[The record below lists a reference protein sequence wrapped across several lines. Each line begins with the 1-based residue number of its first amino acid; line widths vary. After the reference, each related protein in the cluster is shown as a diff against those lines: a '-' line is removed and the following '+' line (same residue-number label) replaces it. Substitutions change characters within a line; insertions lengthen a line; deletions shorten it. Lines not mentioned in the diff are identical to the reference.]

1 MAKKVTNAEYRRMM
15 SARQERIGGRFG
27 ALKPEFKAPQQPPI
41 QTGNAPATDAAV
53 AQQIGL
59 LQALIR
65 QRKSMGMETSELEN
79 YVIGTA
85 DKQGVRSVVER
96 FISENRQKFD
106 QDDPAGAAAYQLM
119 KEAVVL
125 SEGSLK
131 ASMEDAKMIYSRL
144 RFIRELAKKT
154 EGEQSD
160 IATKLDEIIKPVEDQ
175 LKKRTSFGE
184 FLKEKAQSFK
194 KTLPERLAAKVPVIG
209 GLLSGFLKDRRET
222 LEDIEKYSG
231 SLQETISRRGRKTSE
246 LDIDDLGGGSGRG
259 MAARL
264 GGTRASDIP
273 GLDLSGAGKGVPSTL
288 GAIHKEITKI
298 RTMLESRF
306 SPESD
311 SSELKAREAEL
322 EGKGAGIVKKAIGG
336 KDGEKK
342 GGILSSILGT
352 VKDFLGS
359 TISTMLGSGV
369 GKRVMSMAGGAARL
383 AGSAVR
389 GTGGLIS
396 SGVKAVG
403 GFAAKAGSAIANTGV
418 GKAVGSAASKAGG
431 FFGNM
436 FGKAKD
442 IVGSLN
448 PVKALSS
455 GIKSSAGKIAKSLV
469 SIPGLGALINTA
481 IGALNIGYIKNDPN
495 LSTDQKKEQIGRTL
509 VGTLGSVLGGLGGG
523 ALGTALGP
531 LGTIAGSIGGSYLG
545 ELVANSIADAIGPKG
560 IYDLVESIPGVGSL
574 ISVEDTKAAE
584 EAAKIT
590 APASPNTTVGK
601 MVSQYS
607 AEQSA
612 LGAAK
617 AEAAAGTA
625 TAAPTVNNS
634 AVNTRVSNITNNFND
649 DLKIRNNE
657 PTLKTMQFRTVQM

>member
-1 MAKKVTNAEYRRMM
+1 MAKKVTDTEYRRMM

-27 ALKPEFKAPQQPPI
+27 TLKPEFRPQPMAPASETTPELPQVEAVTAPPI
-41 QTGNAPATDAAV
+41 GLPQGDMEKGALALVLEAQRLAGDV
-53 AQQIGL
+53 A
-59 LQALIR
+59 
-65 QRKSMGMETSELEN
+65 
-79 YVIGTA
+79 TA
-85 DKQGVRSVVER
+85 D
-96 FISENRQKFD
+96 N
-106 QDDPAGAAAYQLM
+106 
-119 KEAVVL
+119 KEAQRII
-125 SEGSLK
+125 
-131 ASMEDAKMIYSRL
+131 AKIKV
-144 RFIRELAKKT
+144 IRELAKKAK
-154 EGEQSD
+154 GDQAVLS
-160 IATKLDEIIKPVEDQ
+160 ANLDSVISPIQNE
-175 LKKRTSFGE
+175 LKRKASFRG
-184 FLKEKAQSFK
+184 FLKEKAEEFR
-194 KTLPERLAAKVPVIG
+194 KTLPERIASKIPVVG
-209 GLLSGFLKDRRET
+209 GVVSGFLRQRRES
-222 LEDIEKYSG
+222 EEE
-231 SLQETISRRGRKTSE
+231 LQQFTRNLTRTGKGGRG
-246 LDIDDLGGGSGRG
+246 DGFADLGGT
-259 MAARL
+259 AA
-264 GGTRASDIP
+264 SNIP
-273 GLDLSGAGKGVPSTL
+273 GLGVGGGKTATATL
-288 GAIHKEITKI
+288 KGIYKEITKI
-298 RTMLESRF
+298 RTMLESKF
-306 SPESD
+306 TPESD
-311 SSELKAREAEL
+311 SAELKAREAEL

-359 TISTMLGSGV
+359 TISTMLGSAV

-389 GTGGLIS
+389 GTGRLIS

-403 GFAAKAGSAIANTGV
+403 GVAARAGSAIASTGV
-418 GKAVGSAASKAGG
+418 GKAVTSAATKAGG
-431 FFGNM
+431 FFGGIL
-436 FGKAKD
+436 GKAKD
-442 IVGSLN
+442 IVGSMN
-448 PVKALSS
+448 PIKALSS
-455 GIKSSAGKIAKSLV
+455 GIKSSAGKVAKALV
-469 SIPGLGALINTA
+469 SIPGLGALITTA
-481 IGALNIGYIKNDPN
+481 MGAFDIGSIKNDPN
-495 LSTDQKKEQIGRTL
+495 LSADQKKEQIGKTL
-509 VGTLGSVLGGLGGG
+509 VGTLGSALGGLGGG

-531 LGTIAGSIGGSYLG
+531 LGTIAGSIGGAYLG